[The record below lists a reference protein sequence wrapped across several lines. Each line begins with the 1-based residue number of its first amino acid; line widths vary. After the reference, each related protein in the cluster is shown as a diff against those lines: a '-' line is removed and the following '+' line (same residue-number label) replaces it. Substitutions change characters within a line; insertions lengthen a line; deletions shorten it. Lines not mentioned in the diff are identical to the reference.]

1 VHKTVSVLLIFIGVL
16 LGLLFVVHL
25 FVVHLFSFITN
36 TVGWISSSDW
46 LSLGKRVLTAFI
58 VGALAYK
65 SFTVGRRRLREG
77 APATE

>member
-1 VHKTVSVLLIFIGVL
+1 MHKTVSVLLILIGVL
-16 LGLLFVVHL
+16 LGLLFL
-25 FVVHLFSFITN
+25 VHLFSLITN

-46 LSLGKRVLTAFI
+46 LSLGKRALTAFI

-77 APATE
+77 APVTE